1 MSSLVVI
8 IDAWSTW
15 PAEYHVKEIMHRIV
29 DFVATDEVGAVAIA
43 TYSTNQSKQVEQ
55 DEPFYSNSQQIF
67 CNDTQVDTLRRQWN
81 AYTPVR
87 TGLTDPIISE
97 MTLRDNQ
104 FGFVALH
111 PLEIVYY
118 CNCINPSIENIYLT
132 GFMWDMCVRDR
143 NVGYVELNAFNNAGM
158 FSRKQNI
165 FAKADLTVALK
176 GPVVFDD
183 DWVLV
188 SDQKYRYAKL

>member
-15 PAEYHVKEIMHRIV
+15 PPEYHVKEIMHRIV

>member
-15 PAEYHVKEIMHRIV
+15 PAEYHVKEIMHRIA
-29 DFVATDEVGAVAIA
+29 DFVATDEVGAVALA

-81 AYTPVR
+81 EYTPVR

-132 GFMWDMCVRDR
+132 GFMWDMCVKDR

-165 FAKADLTVALK
+165 FARADLTVALK
-176 GPVVFDD
+176 GPVVFDH

-188 SDQKYRYAKL
+188 SDQKYRYAKR